1 VRYEQ
6 LNLISKKRITAICHR
21 QLYQNR
27 MAKAYD
33 KKVRPRLFQEGDLVL
48 KKTLS
53 LPGED
58 QSKWVP
64 NYESPYIV
72 KKAKKK
78 KEK

>member
-1 VRYEQ
+1 
-6 LNLISKKRITAICHR
+6 
-21 QLYQNR
+21 